1 MDHKTCREN
10 ISAFLDGEL
19 PEDECSA
26 LENHLAVCPEC
37 RAELKQ
43 LGRLSAVIKQH
54 AMEPVPLSLKGQV
67 LGRRGKQAA
76 YPWLRP
82 VLALSAAAAGVLVV
96 LNLGKNPEQTAQLR
110 QESFSAAMPMHKTE
124 KTSPPRTA
132 EEPAAPAGRLYG
144 ELENKAQAPATIAA
158 ARGSYGQAKFSRNT
172 GSISAAAAGSGSGA
186 GLSSLAGAKEKSAGS
201 AEALYARAAK
211 KRAAAEFRGPVCLR
225 VYKPASLNESDSN
238 MHKALLELRKKGTRI
253 VAAVPGNLVFVKND
267 GSRITLTEK
276 DCSYGF
282 IFFDGKQDPLVVTD
296 LAGINDKYNAYFQ
309 SPSRP

>member
-110 QESFSAAMPMHKTE
+110 QEYFSAAMPMHKTE
-124 KTSPPRTA
+124 KASPPGPQKNPPR
-132 EEPAAPAGRLYG
+132 PP
-144 ELENKAQAPATIAA
+144 
-158 ARGSYGQAKFSRNT
+158 
-172 GSISAAAAGSGSGA
+172 GA
-186 GLSSLAGAKEKSAGS
+186 FTVNLKT
-201 AEALYARAAK
+201 
-211 KRAAAEFRGPVCLR
+211 KRR
-225 VYKPASLNESDSN
+225 
-238 MHKALLELRKKGTRI
+238 
-253 VAAVPGNLVFVKND
+253 
-267 GSRITLTEK
+267 
-276 DCSYGF
+276 
-282 IFFDGKQDPLVVTD
+282 
-296 LAGINDKYNAYFQ
+296 
-309 SPSRP
+309 RPQP